1 MDWLI
6 VIMTIAF
13 GFPIAYIMIRLL
25 LACDKIDRIYN
36 KLTKL
41 EE

>member
-13 GFPIAYIMIRLL
+13 SFSIAYIIIRLL
-25 LACDKIDRIYN
+25 LACDKIDIIYN
-36 KLTKL
+36 KLTKV